1 MKKTI
6 AVLIIALA
14 GVALASEYLKDQF
27 IADPANGTASCTNYL
42 GWAYASS
49 DSATATTNDAKWKI
63 RRLILDASGNV
74 LEIKSSQGSGL
85 NPEYSTAWTNRASAT
100 YK

>member
-1 MKKTI
+1 MRKLI
-6 AVLIIALA
+6 VVLVVSLA
-14 GVALASEYLKDQF
+14 GVALASGYLNDQF

-49 DSATATTNDAKWKI
+49 DSASATTNDAKWKI
-63 RRLILDASGNV
+63 RRLILDASGTV
-74 LEIKSSQGSGL
+74 TEIKSSQGSGL
-85 NPEYSTAWTNRASAT
+85 NPEYSTAWTNRVNAT